1 MGTHARNRSGGRRAL
16 VLLGLAVLLL
26 SASVG
31 QAKDKI
37 LLGMTIASTGTYSF
51 ASTQGYKALQVWV
64 DDVNQRGGIFVKQY
78 GKKLPVELKAYDD
91 RSSKE
96 TTVRLY
102 EKLITEDHIDIA
114 VAPFS
119 STLTTAAAV
128 ITEKHKIFHVIW
140 AAASDRLYAEGHR
153 YILSATQQ
161 PTALIPSAV
170 VDMMANQGVKTV
182 ALAYLDEPFPA
193 SQAEAFRKW
202 FKDKDIKVV
211 LFEKFPSGTM
221 DYTPILQRL
230 RGIQPDA
237 FIDVAYID
245 AQANML
251 RQMKELD
258 INVDQVHMVYSALPQ
273 WREMLGKDGLY
284 IFGLTVW
291 DPTINWK
298 VTNGLDNP
306 TFIKRFKAKFP
317 KSEPDFESGLAYGLG
332 VVLEQIIT
340 HAGALDADSLKQ
352 AALDLSGKIVT
363 VTGPYKVDE
372 KGRQLGAPWV
382 VTQVQE
388 DPQTAGLVKQIVWPR
403 DVATSEAIVPMP
415 AWDER

>member
-1 MGTHARNRSGGRRAL
+1 MRLRHLRTNGLWILSLLAL
-16 VLLGLAVLLL
+16 LFLAT
-26 SASVG
+26 AAP
-31 QAKDKI
+31 AKDRI

-51 ASTQGYKALQVWV
+51 ASLQGYKGLQVWL
-64 DDVNQRGGIFVKQY
+64 DDVNQRGGIFVKAY
-78 GKKLPVELKAYDD
+78 GKKLPVELKTYDD
-91 RSSKE
+91 RSNKE

-128 ITEKHKIFHVIW
+128 ITEKHKVFHVIW

-170 VDMMANQGVKTV
+170 VEMLQHTGVKRV

-193 SQAEAFRKW
+193 SQAEAYRRW
-202 FKDKDIKVV
+202 FQDKGLQLVM
-211 LFEKFPSGTM
+211 FEKFPSGTM
-221 DYTPILQRL
+221 DYTPILQKL
-230 RGIQPDA
+230 RGLRPDA

-258 INVDQVHMVYSALPQ
+258 VNVPQVHMVYAALPQ
-273 WREMLGKDGLY
+273 WIEMLGRDGLY
-284 IFGLTVW
+284 VFGLTVW
-291 DPTINWK
+291 DARINWP
-298 VTNGLDNP
+298 VTHGLDNP
-306 TFIKRFKAKFP
+306 TFIERFKAKFP
-317 KSEPDFESGLAYGLG
+317 DAEPDFESALAYGLG
-332 VVLEQIIT
+332 VVLEQIILE
-340 HAGALDADSLKQ
+340 AGALDADSLKQ
-352 AALDLSGKIVT
+352 AALRLSGKLVT
-363 VTGPYKVDE
+363 VTGPYRVDE
-372 KGRQLGAPWV
+372 QGRQLGAPWV

-388 DPQTAGLVKQIVWPR
+388 DPQTKALTKEIVWPKE
-403 DVATSEAIVPMP
+403 VATREPIVPMP
-415 AWDER
+415 AWRER

>member
-1 MGTHARNRSGGRRAL
+1 MLAL
-16 VLLGLAVLLL
+16 VGMLGLVF
-26 SASVG
+26 SASAV

-51 ASTQGYKALQVWV
+51 ASTQGHKGLQIWL
-64 DDVNQRGGIFVKQY
+64 DDVNQRGGIFVKAY
-78 GKKLPVELKAYDD
+78 GKKLPVELKTYDD
-91 RSSKE
+91 RSNKE

-102 EKLITEDHIDIA
+102 EKLITEDKIDVA

-128 ITEKHKIFHVIW
+128 ITEKHKVFHVIW

-170 VDMMANQGVKTV
+170 IDMMVNYQVKKV

-193 SQAEAFRKW
+193 SQAEAFKKW
-202 FKDKDIKVV
+202 FKEKGIKVV
-211 LFEKFPSGTM
+211 LYEKFPSGTM

-230 RGIQPDA
+230 KGMRPDA

-245 AQANML
+245 AQANMI

-258 INVDQVHMVYSALPQ
+258 VNVDQVHMVYSALPQ
-273 WREMLGKDGLY
+273 WREMLKRDGLY
-284 IFGLTVW
+284 VFGLTVW

-298 VTNGLDNP
+298 VTHGLDNA

-332 VVLEQIIT
+332 VILEQIIRE
-340 HAGALDADSLKQ
+340 AGALDADSLRQ
-352 AALDLSGKIVT
+352 AALKLSGKIVT

-388 DPQTAGLVKQIVWPR
+388 NPQTKALEKVIVWPKE
-403 DVATSEAIVPMP
+403 VATREAVLPMP
-415 AWDER
+415 AWSAR